1 MLCCCHAV
9 SRVTSSVT
17 CNVFTGLGSAGDWL
31 SPGHGVTALQLC
43 GGQSRRGGPL
53 RRDEPPAEA
62 KYTGTVLCLGSV
74 GKNSPAHDSGT
85 REIREQIAGEWSSNE
100 QLLTHTYLYFS
111 SYIVT
116 V

>member
-1 MLCCCHAV
+1 M

-17 CNVFTGLGSAGDWL
+17 CNVFTGLGSAGDCL

-111 SYIVT
+111 TYIVT